1 MWGLEAGELASQP
14 GALGSASARSY
25 PASRFTASR
34 PTGVTASEWRGQA
47 GRGQPDGAGW
57 EPVSSSVHRVTSR
70 VSAWQSAG
78 GRRWPRGRESWA
90 SLKLPRIPAGAPR
103 MHRGDPLAHSPL
115 PPWVSFLPLV
125 LLSFFS
131 LSWKPFCSCGFY
143 FSPSFP
149 LCSGFYSAFSL
160 SLLPLASLASQP
172 SFF

>member
-14 GALGSASARSY
+14 GALGSASAGSY
-25 PASRFTASR
+25 SASRFTASR
-34 PTGVTASEWRGQA
+34 TTGVPASQQRDQA

-78 GRRWPRGRESWA
+78 GRRRPRGRESWA
-90 SLKLPRIPAGAPR
+90 SLRLPRIPAGAPR

-131 LSWKPFCSCGFY
+131 LSWKPFSSCGFY

-149 LCSGFYSAFSL
+149 LCSGFYSVFSL
-160 SLLPLASLASQP
+160 SHLPLASLASHP